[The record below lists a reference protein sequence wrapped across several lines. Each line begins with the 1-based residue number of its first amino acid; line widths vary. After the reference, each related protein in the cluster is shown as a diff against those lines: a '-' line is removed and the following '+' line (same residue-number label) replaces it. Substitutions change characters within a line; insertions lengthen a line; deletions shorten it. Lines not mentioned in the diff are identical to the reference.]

1 MKGTD
6 LVGRMLL
13 WSFSIFIPLLIK
25 DDSFFIVFL
34 ITNSPTLKTNQ
45 NNTFLMPFRKLS
57 WWLMPKLTSVLQLYI

>member
-25 DDSFFIVFL
+25 DDSLFYCNFNYKWSHFEDEPKEHLSNAIQE
-34 ITNSPTLKTNQ
+34 I
-45 NNTFLMPFRKLS
+45 KL
-57 WWLMPKLTSVLQLYI
+57 VAHA

>member
-25 DDSFFIVFL
+25 DDSFFIAFL

-57 WWLMPKLTSVLQLYI
+57 WWPMPKLTSVLQLYI